1 MSVQLLP
8 ADYDL
13 RFQEAVRNFWTS
25 RSAGVPVKSQGG
37 SRDAVITGKNM
48 DGFCELVGRV
58 AAHCGLPPEAV
69 QTRRKSFVLPG
80 YFRATKTW
88 DVLVIHQRRLIAAF
102 EFKSQ
107 VGSLGNNFNNRSEE
121 AIGSAADLWVAH
133 RHGAYTQT
141 LADPALRELVADPR
155 PPFLGWLM
163 LLEDSA
169 EARSPVG
176 VEEPNYPAFPEF
188 RGASYARR
196 YQLSGRRGRVVGAV
210 WPHAEGVPSATL
222 TRCDVQ
228 RPRSSVVWRAP
239 SLAPRLRRLL
249 PVTRRSPRRRQR
261 PSRRRSSSAPRAR
274 ATTPS
279 WSSGRSS
286 SRWRMRSPPSRASRG
301 SRARRPRARRS
312 SRSDSMAAS
321 TWGGPARR

>member
-69 QTRRKSFVLPG
+69 QTRRKSVVLPG

-196 YQLSGRRGRVVGAV
+196 YQLLCERLMKEQLYGCAALVLSEKVEGARTGAHRELS
-210 WPHAEGVPSATL
+210 PATSHQAL
-222 TRCDVQ
+222 FTEF
-228 RPRSSVVWRAP
+228 A
-239 SLAPRLRRLL
+239 
-249 PVTRRSPRRRQR
+249 
-261 PSRRRSSSAPRAR
+261 AR
-274 ATTPS
+274 AAAAATEP
-279 WSSGRSS
+279 
-286 SRWRMRSPPSRASRG
+286 ASR
-301 SRARRPRARRS
+301 
-312 SRSDSMAAS
+312 
-321 TWGGPARR
+321 